1 VVVLLPPGGQELHSQ
16 PRRVLSGIAVGVVL
30 LAALFT
36 GLTPV
41 LEGGLRLPGVAS
53 NQLITFGSVA
63 GVGHQLFDYNK
74 LLIGFELTAPLLLVA
89 IIGSVALWRR
99 QGAPS

>member
-1 VVVLLPPGGQELHSQ
+1 MSSRPPGGRELTSQ
-16 PRRVLSGIAVGVVL
+16 PLRLTAGILTGVVL

-36 GLTPV
+36 GLEPV
-41 LEGGLRLPGVAS
+41 SSGAVQLVAS
-53 NQLITFGSVA
+53 NAQQIGSVP
-63 GVGHQLFDYNK
+63 GVGHQLFDYGN
-74 LLIGFELTAPLLLVA
+74 LVVPFELTAPLLLVA